1 MNKKKIICMLFIL
14 MLVAGGGYYY
24 YMMNKDDRLTASGTV
39 EVTKYDVT
47 PRIAGYIRE
56 LTCRE
61 GDFLTEGV
69 LVCRLEREDL
79 QRQNE
84 SGWQAVEAAQAT
96 LTDLQKGSREQ
107 EIFMAKS
114 QIDRTKAV
122 YDKASADLT
131 RNEQL
136 YAVGGISRQELD
148 NAREANKVAKEDY
161 LSAQANYDLV
171 MEGTRTDQIAAQAA
185 EVQRLIAAAQ
195 ANEDLVNNTN
205 LFSPV
210 DGVIISKN
218 FENNEYINAG
228 ESVVTIADLKDC
240 WVKVYIS
247 TADLGKVY
255 IGQETEL
262 TVDGFPQEKFTG
274 KVVEINDEAE
284 FTPRE
289 SITQDERANM
299 VFAVKI
305 QIENPDGKIKAG
317 MPTDVIFHD

>member
-185 EVQRLIAAAQ
+185 EVQRLIAAAR
-195 ANEDLVNNTN
+195 ANGDLVNNTN

>member
-56 LTCRE
+56 LAYRE

-69 LVCRLEREDL
+69 LVCRLKREDL

-185 EVQRLIAAAQ
+185 EVQRLIAAAR
-195 ANEDLVNNTN
+195 ANEDLVNNMN

-240 WVKVYIS
+240 WIKVYIS

>member
-185 EVQRLIAAAQ
+185 EVQRLIAAAR

-247 TADLGKVY
+247 TADLGKIY

-317 MPTDVIFHD
+317 MPMDVIFHD

>member
-185 EVQRLIAAAQ
+185 EVQRLIAAAR

-262 TVDGFPQEKFTG
+262 AVDGFPQEKFTG

>member
-56 LTCRE
+56 LTYRE

-161 LSAQANYDLV
+161 LSN
-171 MEGTRTDQIAAQAA
+171 
-185 EVQRLIAAAQ
+185 
-195 ANEDLVNNTN
+195 
-205 LFSPV
+205 
-210 DGVIISKN
+210 
-218 FENNEYINAG
+218 
-228 ESVVTIADLKDC
+228 
-240 WVKVYIS
+240 
-247 TADLGKVY
+247 
-255 IGQETEL
+255 
-262 TVDGFPQEKFTG
+262 
-274 KVVEINDEAE
+274 
-284 FTPRE
+284 
-289 SITQDERANM
+289 
-299 VFAVKI
+299 
-305 QIENPDGKIKAG
+305 
-317 MPTDVIFHD
+317 

>member
-56 LTCRE
+56 LTYRE

-136 YAVGGISRQELD
+136 YVVGGISRQELD

-185 EVQRLIAAAQ
+185 EVQRLIAAAR
-195 ANEDLVNNTN
+195 ANEDLVNNMN

>member
-56 LTCRE
+56 LTYRE

-84 SGWQAVEAAQAT
+84 SSWQAVEAAQAT

-136 YAVGGISRQELD
+136 YVVGGISRQELD

-185 EVQRLIAAAQ
+185 EVQRLIAAAR
-195 ANEDLVNNTN
+195 ANEDLVNNMN